1 MKPTVIPAIALA
13 GAILAAGGTG
23 WAQSGVIPPRLI
35 PTTLVI
41 ERPATIADR
50 LDPHIIWLGVSD
62 VTYGFY
68 LHDAFTDAMGADS
81 VWSTVWQWARQFRP
95 NFQVEGPNMGKLA
108 GIKPGE
114 VVTVRGMCFPATR
127 TFEIT
132 EISPGKPF
140 DRPSAY

>member
-1 MKPTVIPAIALA
+1 MKPAVIPAIALA

-41 ERPATIADR
+41 ERLATIADP
-50 LDPHIIWLGVSD
+50 LDPRVIWLGVSD
-62 VTYGFY
+62 VNYGFY
-68 LHDAFTDAMGADS
+68 LHEAFTDSSGADS

-95 NFQVEGPNMGKLA
+95 NFQVQGPNMGKLA

-114 VVTVRGMCFPATR
+114 VVTVKGMCFPGTR

-132 EISPGKPF
+132 DIIPGKPF